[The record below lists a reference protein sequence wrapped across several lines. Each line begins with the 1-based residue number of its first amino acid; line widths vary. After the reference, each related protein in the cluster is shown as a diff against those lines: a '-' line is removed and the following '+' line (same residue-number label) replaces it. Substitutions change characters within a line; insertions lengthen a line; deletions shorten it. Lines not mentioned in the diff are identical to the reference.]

1 MLHLDLM
8 LLVAINMSVVIL
20 AGHLTILG
28 RTGRVYLLFIQAT
41 PCVHPV
47 SIRQSPKYIQN
58 SAAGL
63 LYIDSML
70 GKEQFKEIIK
80 SPKLP

>member
-28 RTGRVYLLFIQAT
+28 RRVYLLFIQAT